1 MKTIRLRRGFTEITR
16 IYDLISG
23 YGFIAGGYARYC
35 ASPKHDPYPAGDLDI
50 FPLRKEGC
58 FEPVRDK
65 FLALG
70 FTLYKE
76 NDVSYSFKKAPEGW
90 EEVPSIQLIKPADEA
105 RMLTYGS
112 PEEILNNFDFSVT
125 RAAILSATEVMVD
138 DDFEKDEAS
147 NLLTIKNIH
156 CPVSSLLR
164 CCKYSKKGYFLRPFE
179 AMKLFE
185 DWQNR
190 DGEHRAK
197 LKEFIVKAS
206 EFDPEKPGSG
216 LSQEDVEHLEKMM
229 MID

>member
-125 RAAILSATEVMVD
+125 RAAILSATEPADYQEHPLSGVESLALLQV
-138 DDFEKDEAS
+138 FQERLLPSPIRGHEA
-147 NLLTIKNIH
+147 
-156 CPVSSLLR
+156 VR
-164 CCKYSKKGYFLRPFE
+164 
-179 AMKLFE
+179 
-185 DWQNR
+185 
-190 DGEHRAK
+190 
-197 LKEFIVKAS
+197 
-206 EFDPEKPGSG
+206 G
-216 LSQEDVEHLEKMM
+216 LAEPRR
-229 MID
+229 